1 MKIFSPFFILAL
13 IFSLTVSVSA
23 QEPLVFENQQ
33 QQDRFHQLTQELR
46 CLVCQNQTL
55 ADSDAPLAHAL
66 RREVQELLQSGRSDD
81 QIKQFLVERYGD
93 FVLYRPPVQNNT
105 YLLWLTPLI
114 LLLGGALVL
123 RASIKKRTALLA
135 NDEGPDENP
144 DNNPDEWPE
153 G

>member
-1 MKIFSPFFILAL
+1 MKIFGLRIGLVL
-13 IFSLTVSVSA
+13 IFFLTVSVSA

-33 QQDRFHQLTQELR
+33 QQDRFDQLTQELR

-66 RREVQELLQSGRSDD
+66 RREVHEMLQTGQSDD

-135 NDEGPDENP
+135 GDEGPDENP
-144 DNNPDEWPE
+144 DGSPDEWPE
-153 G
+153 D